1 MPISVVINTYNAEA
15 HLGDVLDAVRGFDE
29 VVVCDMESTDRTTA
43 IANSRGCRVL
53 TFPKGNCK
61 SAEPARTFAI
71 QSAKS
76 PWVLVVDADEI
87 VPPALRDFLYHHIS
101 TPAAAAGLY
110 IPRKNYQF
118 GQFVRSSYPDYQL
131 RFFVREGTEWPPYV
145 HTFPSVR
152 GRLEHI
158 PKNRTDLALTH
169 YPSSM
174 RRIMEKANDYSDN
187 EVDKRRGKRVSA
199 MSLFFSPLFRFVKSY
214 FICGGI
220 FNGKVGF
227 ISACN
232 NAWYKFATLVKILER
247 QEEGK
252 GAT

>member
-1 MPISVVINTYNAEA
+1 MPISVVINTFNAEA
-15 HLGDVLDAVRGFDE
+15 HLGEVLDAVCDFDE
-29 VVVCDMESTDRTTA
+29 VVVCDMESTDRTAA
-43 IANSRGCRVL
+43 IANSHGCRVV
-53 TFPKGNCK
+53 TFPKGDCK

-71 QSAKS
+71 QSARS

-87 VPPALRDFLYHHIS
+87 VPRALREFLYNHIS
-101 TPAAAAGLY
+101 KPDAAAGLY

-118 GQFVRSSYPDYQL
+118 GQFLRSSYPDYQL

-158 PKNRTDLALTH
+158 PKNRTDLALIH
-169 YPSSM
+169 RPSPM

-187 EVDKRRGKRVSA
+187 EVEKRRGQRVTA
-199 MSLFFSPLFRFVKSY
+199 LSLFFSPLFHFVKSY
-214 FICGGI
+214 IVGGG
-220 FNGKVGF
+220 FLNGKAGY

-232 NAWYKFATLVKILER
+232 NAWYKFATLVKILES

-252 GAT
+252 GTA